1 MHLGIDISLGIY
13 FILTETIQ
21 TMAFDVPQ
29 NLQEMV
35 QGAPLRHTANCDSVS
50 PESLP

>member
-1 MHLGIDISLGIY
+1 MWLISVAEY
-13 FILTETIQ
+13 DETIQ